1 MVLVIVLIVLIVG
14 SVLFHFLS
22 PWYLTPIASN
32 WGMIDDTLTIT
43 FIVCGF
49 VFVAI
54 NLFMVYAIYSIGTA
68 RTVAPNTNQK
78 IRSSNGG

>member
-1 MVLVIVLIVLIVG
+1 MVLVIVLLLLVIG

-49 VFVAI
+49 VF
-54 NLFMVYAIYSIGTA
+54 
-68 RTVAPNTNQK
+68 
-78 IRSSNGG
+78 

>member
-43 FIVCGF
+43 FIAVSYTHLTLPTILL
-49 VFVAI
+49 V
-54 NLFMVYAIYSIGTA
+54 
-68 RTVAPNTNQK
+68 
-78 IRSSNGG
+78 